1 VTVPSARARPAPSRP
16 ARLADRR
23 GLTALG
29 AVLFTLLVGV
39 LGGAADVL
47 TGPGLR
53 EVFAIA
59 FLSACLLSAISVH
72 REDLAAV
79 VVMPPLVYAAL
90 VLVAGLAEGGLPTGS
105 LLLHQAIELF
115 NGLVLG
121 APVLVAGTAMA
132 AGVALIR
139 RAAR

>member
-1 VTVPSARARPAPSRP
+1 M
-16 ARLADRR
+16 
-23 GLTALG
+23 
-29 AVLFTLLVGV
+29 
-39 LGGAADVL
+39 
-47 TGPGLR
+47 
-53 EVFAIA
+53 
-59 FLSACLLSAISVH
+59 H

-121 APVLVAGTAMA
+121 APVLVAGTAIA
-132 AGVALIR
+132 AGVALSR

>member
-1 VTVPSARARPAPSRP
+1 MTVPLATAVPARPRP

-29 AVLFTLLVGV
+29 AVLLTLL
-39 LGGAADVL
+39 LGSVAGAVDVI
-47 TGPGLR
+47 TGQGLR
-53 EVFAIA
+53 TVFAVA
-59 FLSACLLSAISVH
+59 FLTACLLSAISVH
-72 REDLAAV
+72 REDLLAV

-90 VLVAGLAEGGLPTGS
+90 VLLGGLAESGGSTGS

-121 APVLVAGTAMA
+121 APVLVGGTAIA
-132 AGVALIR
+132 AVVALVR
-139 RAAR
+139 RTAR